1 MTVTNAPERRNIFVV
16 GLDDFHL
23 AQLQTLPDAKEYRFH
38 ALFTREQIKGS
49 ERFPVRRLLLEGS
62 EQLRRFPGT
71 VDAVVGFWDFPVSTV
86 LPILRQAVDL
96 PGPTLESVLKC
107 EHKYWSR
114 LEQAQVVPEHIP
126 DFCAVNPFA
135 SDPLR
140 EVTLDFP
147 FWIKPVKAAL
157 SYLGFRVENVDE
169 FRRAMERIRR
179 ELDRFGEPFNHVLE
193 HATLPPEVAAIDG
206 NHCIAESLISEG
218 RQCTLEGYTWQGE
231 VRIYGAID
239 SLREGAAG
247 SSFSRYQYPS
257 SLPEAVQAR
266 MRAITTRVTRQ
277 MDYEGGPFNV
287 EFYWHEAKDRI
298 SLLEI
303 NPRISKSHAPL
314 FRMVDGCY
322 HHQVMI
328 DLGLGREPQ
337 MPQRHGE
344 FACAAKFMVRRHEDA
359 RVVRV
364 PTSSEIEAVEA
375 EFPGV
380 VIQIEVEEGMLLSQL
395 CYQDSYS
402 YQVATLF
409 VGAADNAGLE
419 RTYNDVME
427 RLPLEFESTSAR
439 NPGEVQP

>member
-1 MTVTNAPERRNIFVV
+1 MTVTEAAKRHNIFVV

-23 AQLQTLPDAKEYRFH
+23 AQLQTLPGAGGYRFH
-38 ALFTREQIKGS
+38 ALFTREQLKGG
-49 ERFPVRRLLLEGS
+49 ERFPVRRLLLEGR

-86 LPILRQAVDL
+86 LPILRQAVGL

-114 LEQAQVVPEHIP
+114 LEQARVVPEHIP
-126 DFCAVNPFA
+126 DFCVVNPFA
-135 SDPLR
+135 SDPLC
-140 EVTLDFP
+140 EVTLEFP

-179 ELDRFGEPFNHVLE
+179 EVDRFGEPFNHVLE
-193 HATLPPEVAAIDG
+193 YATLPPELAAIDG
-206 NHCIAESLISEG
+206 NHCIAESLISKG
-218 RQCTLEGYTWQGE
+218 RQCTLEGYTWQGT

-257 SLPEAVQAR
+257 SLPQAVQAR

-287 EFYWHEAKDRI
+287 EFYWHEATDRI

-328 DLGLGREPQ
+328 DLGLAREPA
-337 MPQRHGE
+337 MPHRQGE
-344 FACAAKFMVRRHEDA
+344 YGCAAKFMVRRHEDA

-364 PTSSEIEAVEA
+364 PTRSEIDAVEA

-402 YQVATLF
+402 YQIATLF

-419 RTYNDVME
+419 RTYHDVME
-427 RLPLEFESTSAR
+427 RLPLEFESTRAPT
-439 NPGEVQP
+439 PGEVQS